1 MQILNKTN
9 IDFLRLR
16 YIPMILSAIL
26 VVGSI
31 GSFFTLQLN
40 RGLDFSGGTLVELAF
55 DKPVDINKLRK
66 QVEQTGVKGPIVQR
80 IGKLEHVMIRIPLEQ
95 GQDSNKQSN
104 RLIKKLREQY
114 GERFVESRPDQD
126 NQCIVGTASKPV
138 RCQIQERRA
147 EFVGPQIG
155 DELVKKGFWALIGS
169 IVGILIYVMFRFEWR
184 FAVASIVATTHDVI
198 LVFGFFS
205 ILQLEFNLPVL
216 AAMLAILGYS
226 LNDTIVVFD
235 RIRENFRRLRKRSV
249 REIMNTSLN
258 DTLSRT
264 IVTSL
269 TTLVVVLA
277 LYFFGGEIMRGF
289 AIALIVGI
297 FVGTY
302 SSIFIATPA
311 VLLLGISREDMQM
324 VKKEGADKP
333 KSSNLFMDYE

>member
-9 IDFLRLR
+9 IDFLRFR

-26 VVGSI
+26 VVVSI

-55 DKPVDINKLRK
+55 NKPVDINTLRK
-66 QVEQTGVKGPIVQR
+66 QVEQTGVKGPIVQH
-80 IGKLEHVMIRIPLEQ
+80 IGRSEHVMIRIPLEA

-104 RLIKKLREQY
+104 QLIRKLREQY
-114 GERFVESRPDQD
+114 GERLVESRPDQD
-126 NQCIVGTASKPV
+126 NQCIVGKASKPG

-155 DELVKKGFWALIGS
+155 EELVRKGVLALIGS

-205 ILQLEFNLPVL
+205 IFQLEFNLPVL

-249 REIMNTSLN
+249 REIMNASLN
-258 DTLSRT
+258 ETLSRT

-277 LYFFGGEIMRGF
+277 LYFYGGEIMRGF

-302 SSIFIATPA
+302 SSIFIATPT
-311 VLLLGISREDMQM
+311 VLLLGISRDDMQT
-324 VKKEGADKP
+324 VKKEGAEKS
-333 KSSNLFMDYE
+333 KSSSLFMDYE